1 MTGISFHFNAADK
14 VAYACRLLRKAVNG
28 GARVVVMG
36 EPHALGQ
43 LDVALWTF
51 SPLDFIPHC
60 FHSDRESLVAASPIV
75 LVSLPPASSTSPM
88 QSTAHTQVL
97 LNLGTQVPED
107 FERFERLIELVGVDD
122 QDRQVARQRW
132 KHYASRGYAITRH
145 DIATST
151 AH

>member
-1 MTGISFHFNAADK
+1 
-14 VAYACRLLRKAVNG
+14 
-28 GARVVVMG
+28 
-36 EPHALGQ
+36 
-43 LDVALWTF
+43 
-51 SPLDFIPHC
+51 
-60 FHSDRESLVAASPIV
+60 
-75 LVSLPPASSTSPM
+75 M

-97 LNLGTQVPED
+97 LNLGAQVPED